1 MKRSVSRFAALAAA
15 VLMML
20 PFGASAQS
28 KRQLRSWFAPMCV
41 EIKEQIADH
50 STMSGRLTVD
60 KVAVQGKKLHIYF
73 SRYISDR
80 TLSSDDLLEINDI
93 ISRRMP
99 EKYRSYRNS
108 FAAYSCGTPL
118 EELVGRH
125 SSGLGA
131 TEAHR
136 AVLSAPAPQPLVR
149 NISSPVQ
156 APLCGRHIALWQSHG
171 RYYNQEEGI
180 WKWQR
185 PRLFTTCE
193 DLFTQSYVLPFLVPM
208 IENAGAVVLLPRERD
223 IQWRELIVD
232 GDGPISDG
240 TYTETCGRHP
250 WETLSGSGFARL
262 REIYTDG
269 QNPFE
274 EGSCRAVASCSD
286 SRSASTA
293 VWTPAIEEA
302 GEYAVYV
309 SYATTARSTANARYR
324 VTHNGGDTD
333 FLVNQTMGGGT
344 WIYLGTFGFSPG
356 AEGQGVTLTSDT
368 GRQGETVTADAVRF
382 GGGMGNI
389 SRRPTDADADGKP
402 RSFENEPVTGTSGM
416 PRWCEGSRLYLQWAG
431 MVDTIYS
438 TTSFFDDYCDDYKSR
453 PLWVNALLGG
463 SSRAAGTP
471 GYRIPVDLSFALHS
485 DAGITP
491 GDSIVG
497 TLAIYTKTSD
507 GSDLY
512 PGGGPRAVGREF
524 ADIVQSQVVDDVRAT
539 MAPDWNRRSIWDK
552 SYYESRVPF
561 VPSMLLEMLSHQNLA
576 DMRLGLDPVFK
587 FTVSRAVYK
596 GMLRFMGYL
605 AGEEYAV
612 APLPPAAMAL
622 EVDGGVARLSWK
634 PTPDLLE
641 PGATAE
647 SYMVY
652 TRILPLSEAGCYGG
666 DPESGLDG
674 FDNGTP
680 VSGERFEMTLE
691 PGYVYSFKVA
701 AVGEGGRSLCGETLS
716 AGIVEDGGDA
726 DAIVIN
732 NFDRLAPPAWFADS
746 TGGLPCAG
754 LDLPDTLPA
763 STVYAGFNTA
773 LDCGVAYMRDISYA
787 GPQYEFSRYS
797 APLSPEEATFGSSSG
812 EWEDRVIAGNTFDYP
827 LKHGTALMKAG
838 YGFASA
844 SRSAILGGVVN
855 PGRYAICDLICGK
868 QIRTPRAGQFAYNIF
883 PEGLQSALRSF
894 TDGGGT
900 LIVSGAYIATDSR
913 ELIYSAPA
921 SAANLAEME
930 RERQF
935 TEDVL
940 KITRVRPRASAEG
953 TLRGTSAALQGLN
966 WCFFNIPNIYSYCV
980 ESPDGIAPIGGA
992 CCIMEY
998 DDTGIGAAVAYEG
1011 ADYRCYTF
1019 AFPLETLSSQSSLDA
1034 LLAAILKQ

>member
-1 MKRSVSRFAALAAA
+1 MRRFAALIAS
-15 VLMML
+15 LLLLL
-20 PFGASAQS
+20 PMDSAAQS
-28 KRQLRSWFAPMCV
+28 KRQLRSWFSPMC
-41 EIKEQIADH
+41 EQIKGVIEDH
-50 STMSGRLTVD
+50 STMSGKLTVD
-60 KVAVQGKKLHIYF
+60 KVAVRGKKLHIYF

-80 TLSSDDLLEINDI
+80 TLSSDDLLEINGI

-108 FAAYSCGTPL
+108 FVAYSCGTLL
-118 EELVGRH
+118 EDLVGRY
-125 SSGLGA
+125 SSGLSA
-131 TEAHR
+131 KEAHR
-136 AVLSAPAPQPLVR
+136 TVLCESTPQPLVR
-149 NISSPVQ
+149 NISSPVE
-156 APLCGRHIALWQSHG
+156 APLSGRHIALWQSHG
-171 RYYNQEEGI
+171 RYYSQTEGL

-208 IENAGAVVLLPRERD
+208 LENAGAVVMLPRERD

-232 GDGPISDG
+232 GDDPLRDG
-240 TYTETCGRHP
+240 SYTETCGRHA
-250 WETLSGSGFARL
+250 WETLPGGFAHL
-262 REIYTDG
+262 RESYTDG

-274 EGSCRAVASCSD
+274 DGSCRIVDSCSD

-293 VWTPAIEEA
+293 VWTPAIETA

-309 SYATTARSTANARYR
+309 SYATTERSTASARYR
-324 VTHNGGDTD
+324 VTHNGGNTD

-344 WIYLGTFGFSPG
+344 WIYLGTFGFTPG
-356 AEGQGVTLTSDT
+356 ASGQGVTLFSDT
-368 GRQGETVTADAVRF
+368 GRSGEIVSADAVRF
-382 GGGMGNI
+382 GGGTGNI
-389 SRRPTDADADGKP
+389 SRRPTETDANGNI
-402 RSFENEPVTGTSGM
+402 RTFENEPVTGTSGM

-431 MVDTIYS
+431 MADTIYS
-438 TTSFFDDYCDDYKSR
+438 TTAFFDDYYDDYKSR

-463 SSRAAGTP
+463 SQRASGLP

-491 GDSIVG
+491 GDSVVG

-507 GSDLY
+507 DSDLY
-512 PGGGPRAVGREF
+512 PDGGPRTVGREF
-524 ADIVQSQVVDDVRAT
+524 ADIVQSQVVEDIRAT

-552 SYYESRVPF
+552 SYYESRVPN

-576 DMRLGLDPVFK
+576 DMQLGLDPVFK

-605 AGEEYAV
+605 AGDEYAV
-612 APLPPAAMAL
+612 APLPPSSMAL
-622 EVDGGVARLSWK
+622 EVNGTAARLCWK
-634 PTPDLLE
+634 PTPDPLE
-641 PGATAE
+641 PSAVAD

-652 TRILPLSEAGCYGG
+652 TRILPLDEAGCYGG

-680 VSGERFEMTLE
+680 ISDELFEMTLE

-701 AVGEGGRSLCGETLS
+701 SVGAGGRSICGETLS
-716 AGIVEDGGDA
+716 AGIVDEEGGA

-746 TGGLPCAG
+746 TGGTSLPCAG
-754 LDLPDTLPA
+754 LELPDTLPKR
-763 STVYAGFNTA
+763 TVYAGFNTA

-787 GPQYEFSRYS
+787 GAQYEFRRYS
-797 APLSPEEATFGSSSG
+797 APMTPEEATFGSSGG
-812 EWEDRVIAGNTFDYP
+812 EWEDLVLSGNTFDYP
-827 LKHGTALMKAG
+827 LKHGAALMKAG
-838 YGFASA
+838 HGFASA
-844 SRSAILGGVVN
+844 SRSAVLGGSVDL
-855 PGRYAICDLICGK
+855 GRYAACDLICGK
-868 QIRTPRAGQFAYNIF
+868 QIRTPRAGGFAHNIF
-883 PEGLQSALRSF
+883 PEELQSALRGF
-894 TDGGGT
+894 TKGGGT

-913 ELIYSAPA
+913 DFIYSAPA
-921 SAANLAEME
+921 SQATLQEME

-940 KITRVRPRASAEG
+940 KITRVCPRASSEG
-953 TLRGTSAALQGLN
+953 TLRGISAELEGRP

-980 ESPDGIAPIGGA
+980 ESPDGITPAGGA
-992 CCIMEY
+992 ETIMEY
-998 DDTGIGAAVAYEG
+998 ADTGIGAAVAFEAEG
-1011 ADYRCYTF
+1011 YRCYTF
-1019 AFPLETLSSQSSLDA
+1019 AFPLETLSSQNSLDA
-1034 LLAAILKQ
+1034 LLGAILAR